1 MQDKISILGWSLP
14 ENTPREVI
22 FLHLLQLKLAEDT
35 GVYWENN
42 KAQVITMVK
51 SALDYYLP
59 SFRDVLEKN
68 RSRELLNPGQSLGE
82 DTRQWS
88 RQRAAEIPKYW
99 KQQVFSIFGSFR
111 EHPFT
116 ASDVFPLSES
126 AAGPLCSEARPP
138 ARIGASSRWMWVFS
152 PLVLVQTGL

>member
-1 MQDKISILGWSLP
+1 M
-14 ENTPREVI
+14 I

-82 DTRQWS
+82 DTRQ
-88 RQRAAEIPKYW
+88 
-99 KQQVFSIFGSFR
+99 
-111 EHPFT
+111 
-116 ASDVFPLSES
+116 
-126 AAGPLCSEARPP
+126 
-138 ARIGASSRWMWVFS
+138 
-152 PLVLVQTGL
+152 